1 MKKSLFGYV
10 VRKLKKYEMASLPKL
25 STAIK
30 FVAEKSKKQTNF
42 EYLGKKLHNQNLFY
56 SPKDILVK
64 LL

>member
-10 VRKLKKYEMASLPKL
+10 VSKLNLPKL
-25 STAIK
+25 LTAIK
-30 FVAEKSKKQTNF
+30 FVTEKTPKQTNF